1 MGDRQGRIDFRD
13 YPQPI
18 IEVAD
23 VEALDFATGLVD
35 PEISGCSARWGLHT
49 ELRELGPSVLFE
61 LLVALGLAIT
71 STAPRAARVAGRH
84 TIDYSRFQPGIL
96 ERAGRCILNWPQGF
110 DALADAVRMSSGARA
125 AAFGVQKELGPLL
138 ALVHNKN
145 LPHMLR
151 CQINVLIKENMR
163 SCPDALQL
171 VRHPVHR
178 PNQDMMSVQQAAAKY
193 RVARKSLS
201 ALAARKIIASIRPA
215 GRGRM
220 PRLVS
225 DAEVARIVQQQDL
238 SVSNSEV
245 AVRLGIQRV
254 FVSEL
259 GSCGLLTPVG
269 KPYLA
274 SKGKEFFDRRS
285 LDLLESRCREIA
297 LEGAPP
303 EGGVSISLAA
313 RKLAMQ
319 FANPWPEITTNLLAG
334 RLRVWF
340 VERRSLMSSL
350 VIENVNELAALGV
363 KGMPIAKGADVPLT
377 VTDAAALIG
386 TDVVKLAQ
394 LVVRG
399 FLPRGHN
406 REDLRRFIGDYMFTS
421 EIRRVAERRGLKLRW
436 QEVPK
441 LLRAN
446 GVHPAAALIGERGF
460 VWPRRDVLAALDELC
475 LTAA

>member
-1 MGDRQGRIDFRD
+1 MNEVGQPAAHELFASAMPLVIPTQPIAGESIAELVLRATADNCYRTVGEVISAAGISYRGLPAITAKSRGRERELSITLGVTEEQVRQTIPYPVEGRPGWCDFFGVPLRDIHRSMEYRRVSPRSLARSLHLKAIWSVKVFSFDPRTKERLLEICPECGRRPTFLRTYGIQYCEFCSVLDELGDRQGRIDFRD

-110 DALADAVRMSSGARA
+110 DALADAVRTSSGARE

-201 ALAARKIIASIRPA
+201 ALAARKIIASIRPV

-238 SVSNSEV
+238 SVSNSEA
-245 AVRLGIQRV
+245 AVRLEHVRV
-254 FVSEL
+254 S
-259 GSCGLLTPVG
+259 
-269 KPYLA
+269 
-274 SKGKEFFDRRS
+274 
-285 LDLLESRCREIA
+285 
-297 LEGAPP
+297 
-303 EGGVSISLAA
+303 
-313 RKLAMQ
+313 M
-319 FANPWPEITTNLLAG
+319 N
-334 RLRVWF
+334 RL
-340 VERRSLMSSL
+340 
-350 VIENVNELAALGV
+350 
-363 KGMPIAKGADVPLT
+363 
-377 VTDAAALIG
+377 
-386 TDVVKLAQ
+386 
-394 LVVRG
+394 
-399 FLPRGHN
+399 
-406 REDLRRFIGDYMFTS
+406 
-421 EIRRVAERRGLKLRW
+421 
-436 QEVPK
+436 
-441 LLRAN
+441 
-446 GVHPAAALIGERGF
+446 
-460 VWPRRDVLAALDELC
+460 
-475 LTAA
+475 